1 MSRILKAYL
10 KRLTNLSTRN
20 KSLLLTNLSAEQFL
34 DFHDSDFLL
43 SKPSIEVLKQ
53 VIQGNSRVAL
63 CDVADPRFEKVNEV
77 SKRLRKISRTER
89 FIEEERGS
97 RDLYVGYPF
106 VKGKLSDGTPIHA
119 PLLFFPVTL
128 RMDRE
133 QWCLFERDDSNVALN
148 QSFALAYGH
157 FNEAKI
163 PDEVLE
169 KSFEDFPN
177 DFLEFRTQLY
187 EWLKSTPFKIN
198 FNQELFEDK
207 LIAFSGEK
215 SSDLVLNER
224 NGELKLYAEAILGIF
239 PQAGSYLVPD
249 YNKLLD
255 LEEAEGFRLPLIG
268 LADEADG
275 ELADLESEL
284 PARETRQSRE
294 EDVLTPFPVD
304 ESQEEII
311 LAVKSGRSVVVQ
323 GPPGSGKSQ
332 LICNLIADFTSK
344 GKRVLL
350 VCQKRAA
357 LDVVY
362 QRLSSTG
369 MKDFTGLIHDFK
381 NDRSALY
388 SQIASQIE
396 KVEAYRQ
403 QNYSLDSVFLE
414 RQFTQESRAID
425 KTVAEL
431 DSFRSALFD
440 ETESGVSIKELYLT
454 SDPQA
459 PHADM
464 RAYYRQ
470 FRIDAW
476 DGFKRHLKTY
486 SDYAF
491 LIHPAHPWRKRR
503 SFAAFGMAEL
513 RTMEKMLSEWPAAFE
528 KQTRGFEQIAGVS
541 FDKAFLRNR
550 QEIAERLTD
559 ITELVS
565 DEASWK
571 LVKKYSSA
579 PANSDERLADERL
592 AHERLALV
600 RQAVDAM
607 EGFMAEGG
615 IEMSLPAAQL
625 NAFEVMLKK
634 SLETKQSAVS
644 GFFWDIF
651 SKEKKEIE
659 RIATVNGLTVS
670 LEHLLRL
677 EERLRNRRQLES
689 WLQNASLGFDPA
701 FIDDFSGDRAG
712 EYLSFF
718 KSAERAA
725 DAVVRMNAG
734 VWTNVLHEIVGANI
748 QVGRFT
754 ETIQNLKQWLQVWD
768 RMEKAMLPYLL
779 PEQIAA
785 LIDDPAGNSVV
796 LLDALRNDFDS
807 LADMDRLWED
817 MTESDRGA
825 VQAIFVKGAELGIT
839 NAHEALSLFE
849 NSIRLAWIEHIE
861 SKYPALRSVTSL
873 KMKQWE
879 DQVQGSIALKQKL
892 SSDITSIKLR
902 EATYE
907 DVEKN
912 RLGNRV
918 TYRELAHQVT
928 KKRKIWPIRKLLE
941 SYADEVF
948 ALIPCWMASPESVSA
963 VFPMESGLFDLV
975 IFDEASQCYAE
986 YSLPAAFRG
995 KQWVVTG
1002 DSKQLSPSDLY
1013 RVRFED
1019 RTEDEEY
1026 SAAIEIESL
1035 LDLAGQSLD
1044 HYQLTG
1050 HYRSLSLDLIDFS
1063 NRSFYKKSLK
1073 LLPDFNKIN
1082 DREPGIQY
1090 IKTEGVWKNNTN
1102 IVEVEE
1108 VLRLIREVAGSG
1120 KSIGVV
1126 TFNFYQQAAIQDA
1139 LEREIALPEGLFVK
1153 NIETV
1158 QGDERD
1164 IIIFSMGYAPDEK
1177 GRVSMQF
1184 GTLNMQGGENRLNVA
1199 VTRAREKIYFVTS
1212 LWPSQLQTEQ
1222 TANEGPKLLRAYMD
1236 YALQVSEGRY
1246 EPTPLPTGPFR
1257 SDWLLKERLVRQN
1270 PAFEKELPFG
1280 DITVKEEG
1288 AYKGLVLTDDDLYHY
1303 SKSSKEPHAYL
1314 PLLLRLKNWPF
1325 RRVYSREYWS
1335 GNLKNGLL

>member
-34 DFHDSDFLL
+34 DFHDTDFLL
-43 SKPSIEVLKQ
+43 SKPSVDVLKQ
-53 VIQGNSRVAL
+53 VIQGANRVAL
-63 CDVADPRFEKVNEV
+63 CDVADPRFEKVNEA
-77 SKRLRKISRTER
+77 SKRLRKIARTER

-133 QWCLFERDDSNVALN
+133 QWCLFGRDDGNVALN

-163 PDEVLE
+163 PDDLLE
-169 KSFEDFPN
+169 KSFEDFPD

-198 FNQELFEDK
+198 FNQQLFEDK
-207 LIAFSGEK
+207 LVAFSGEK
-215 SSDLVLNER
+215 SSDLAANER
-224 NGELKLYAEAILGIF
+224 NGELKLHPEAVLGIF

-249 YNKLLD
+249 YNRLLD
-255 LEEAEGFRLPLIG
+255 LEEEGDFKLPLVG
-268 LADEADG
+268 FGDKAVEHNGDFE
-275 ELADLESEL
+275 EEL
-284 PARETRQSRE
+284 PVRENRPSKE

-362 QRLSSTG
+362 QRLATTG

-425 KTVAEL
+425 KTVEEL
-431 DSFRSALFD
+431 NGFREALFD
-440 ETESGVSIKELYLT
+440 ETECGVSIKELYLT
-454 SDPQA
+454 SDPDA

-464 RAYYRQ
+464 RPYYRQ

-491 LIHPAHPWRKRR
+491 LIHAAHPWRKRR

-513 RTMEKMLSEWPAAFE
+513 RTMENMLSEWPAAFE
-528 KQTRGFEQIAGVS
+528 KQTQGFEQITGVL
-541 FDKAFLRNR
+541 FETAFIGNR
-550 QEIAERLTD
+550 KEITERLSD
-559 ITELVS
+559 ITELIS

-571 LVKKYSSA
+571 LVKKYTGA
-579 PANSDERLADERL
+579 PAN
-592 AHERLALV
+592 AHERLAFV
-600 RQAVDAM
+600 RQAVDVM
-607 EGFMAEGG
+607 EGFIAEGG
-615 IEMSLPAAQL
+615 IEMSLPASQL

-644 GFFWDIF
+644 GFFWDVF

-659 RIATVNGLTVS
+659 RVAMANGLTVS
-670 LEHLLRL
+670 LEHLVRL

-689 WLQNASLGFDPA
+689 WLQSVSLGFDPA
-701 FIDDFSGDRAG
+701 FVDGFSADRAG

-725 DAVVRMNAG
+725 DAVARMDAG
-734 VWTNVLHEIVGANI
+734 AWTKVFHHIVAANN
-748 QVGRFT
+748 QLGQFT
-754 ETIQNLKQWLQVWD
+754 EIIQSVRQWLQIWD

-779 PEQIAA
+779 PEQIAR
-785 LIDDPAGNSVV
+785 LIDDPAGYSNV
-796 LLDALRNDFDS
+796 LLDSLRNDFDS
-807 LADMDRLWED
+807 LADMDRLWEE
-817 MTESDRGA
+817 MTEPQRGA
-825 VQAIFVKGAELGIT
+825 TQATLGKSGELGFK
-839 NAHEALSLFE
+839 NAQEVLSLFE
-849 NSIRLAWIEHIE
+849 NSIKLAWIEHIE

-879 DQVQGSIALKQKL
+879 DQVQGSITLKQKL

-918 TYRELAHQVT
+918 TYRELGHQVT

-941 SYADEVF
+941 NYADEVF
-948 ALIPCWMASPESVSA
+948 ALIPCWMASPEAVSA
-963 VFPMESGLFDLV
+963 IFPMESGLFDLV

-1013 RVRFED
+1013 RVRYED

-1063 NRSFYKKSLK
+1063 NRNFYKKSLK
-1073 LLPDFNKIN
+1073 LLPDFRKIN
-1082 DREPGIQY
+1082 DRAPGIEY

-1102 IVEVEE
+1102 AVEVDE
-1108 VLRLIREVAGSG
+1108 VLRLIRELAGSG

-1126 TFNFYQQAAIQDA
+1126 TFNFYQQAAIQDT
-1139 LEREIALPEGLFVK
+1139 LEKEVTLPDGLFVK
-1153 NIETV
+1153 NIENV

-1164 IIIFSMGYAPDEK
+1164 IIIFSMGYAPDGK
-1177 GRVSMQF
+1177 GRISMQF

-1212 LWPSQLQTEQ
+1212 LWPSQLQTEN

-1236 YALQVSEGRY
+1236 YALQVSEGKY
-1246 EPTPLPTGPFR
+1246 EPAPLATGQFR

-1280 DITVKEEG
+1280 DITIKEEG

-1335 GNLKNGLL
+1335 GNLKDGLL

>member
-20 KSLLLTNLSAEQFL
+20 KSLLLTSLSAEQFL
-34 DFHDSDFLL
+34 DFQDTDFLL
-43 SKPSIEVLKQ
+43 SKPSIDVLKQ

-63 CDVADPRFEKVNEV
+63 CDVADPRFEKVNEA
-77 SKRLRKISRTER
+77 SKRLRKIARTER

-133 QWCLFERDDSNVALN
+133 QWCLFGRDDSAVALN

-163 PDEVLE
+163 PDDVLE
-169 KSFEDFPN
+169 KSFEDFPD

-198 FNQELFEDK
+198 FNQQLFEDK
-207 LIAFSGEK
+207 LVAFSGEK
-215 SSDLVLNER
+215 SSELVANER
-224 NGELKLYAEAILGIF
+224 NGELKLYPEAVLGIF

-255 LEEAEGFRLPLIG
+255 LEEEGDFKLPLIRF
-268 LADEADG
+268 ADEADEG
-275 ELADLESEL
+275 VSDIELEL
-284 PARETRQSRE
+284 PVRESRQARE

-362 QRLSSTG
+362 QRLATTG

-425 KTVAEL
+425 KTVEEL
-431 DSFRSALFD
+431 NGFRAALFD
-440 ETESGVSIKELYLT
+440 ETECGVSIKELYLT
-454 SDPQA
+454 SDPNA

-464 RAYYRQ
+464 RSYYRQ
-470 FRIDAW
+470 FRMDAW

-486 SDYAF
+486 SDYTF
-491 LIHPAHPWRKRR
+491 LVGPTHPWRNRR

-513 RTMEKMLSEWPAAFE
+513 RTMENMLSEWPAAFE
-528 KQTRGFEQIAGVS
+528 KQIDYFGQIAGIP
-541 FDKAFLRNR
+541 FDKAFIRNR
-550 QEIAERLTD
+550 EEVTERLTD
-559 ITELVS
+559 ITELIS

-571 LVKKYSSA
+571 LVKKYADA
-579 PANSDERLADERL
+579 PANP
-592 AHERLALV
+592 HERLAFV
-600 RQAVDAM
+600 RQAVDVM
-607 EGFMAEGG
+607 EGFIAEGG
-615 IEMSLPAAQL
+615 IEMSLPASQL
-625 NAFEVMLKK
+625 NAFETILKK

-644 GFFWDIF
+644 GFFWDVF

-659 RIATVNGLTVS
+659 RVATANGLTVS
-670 LEHLLRL
+670 LEHLVRL

-689 WLQNASLGFDPA
+689 WLQNASLAFNPA
-701 FIDDFSGDRAG
+701 FVDDFSADRAG

-718 KSAERAA
+718 QSAERAA
-725 DAVVRMNAG
+725 DAVARMDAG
-734 VWTNVLHEIVGANI
+734 AWTKVFHEIVAANS
-748 QVGRFT
+748 QLGQFT
-754 ETIQNLKQWLQVWD
+754 DTIQNLRQWLQIWD
-768 RMEKAMLPYLL
+768 RMEKAMLPFLL
-779 PEQIAA
+779 PEQIAQ
-785 LIDDPAGNSVV
+785 LIDDPAGYSGI
-796 LLDALRNDFDS
+796 LLEALRNDFDS
-807 LADMDRLWED
+807 LADMDRLWEE
-817 MTESDRGA
+817 MTELQRGA
-825 VQAIFVKGAELGIT
+825 TQVILAKRTELGF
-839 NAHEALSLFE
+839 AHANEVLGLFE
-849 NSIRLAWIEHIE
+849 NSVKLAWIEHIE

-892 SSDITSIKLR
+892 SSDITNIKLR

-918 TYRELAHQVT
+918 TYRELGHQVT

-941 SYADEVF
+941 NYADEVF
-948 ALIPCWMASPESVSA
+948 ALIPCWMASPEAVSA
-963 VFPMESGLFDLV
+963 IFPMESGLFDLV

-1019 RTEDEEY
+1019 RSEDEEY

-1063 NRSFYKKSLK
+1063 NRNFYKKSLR
-1073 LLPDFNKIN
+1073 LLPDFHKIN
-1082 DREPGIQY
+1082 DRKPGIEY
-1090 IKTEGVWKNNTN
+1090 IKTEGIWKNNTN
-1102 IVEVEE
+1102 AMEVEE
-1108 VLRLIREVAGSG
+1108 VLRLIRELAGSG

-1126 TFNFYQQAAIQDA
+1126 TFNFYQQAAVQDA
-1139 LEREIALPEGLFVK
+1139 LEKETALPEGLFVK
-1153 NIETV
+1153 NIENV

-1177 GRVSMQF
+1177 GRISMQF

-1236 YALQVSEGRY
+1236 YALQVSEGKF
-1246 EPTPLPTGPFR
+1246 EPAPLATGQFR

-1335 GNLKNGLL
+1335 GNLKNGVL

>member
-20 KSLLLTNLSAEQFL
+20 KSLLLTSLSAEQFL
-34 DFHDSDFLL
+34 DFHDTDFLL
-43 SKPSIEVLKQ
+43 SKPSVDVLKQ
-53 VIQGNSRVAL
+53 VIQGNNRVAL
-63 CDVADPRFEKVNEV
+63 CDVADPRFEKVNEA
-77 SKRLRKISRTER
+77 SKRLRKIARTER

-133 QWCLFERDDSNVALN
+133 QWCLFGRDDSNVALN

-169 KSFEDFPN
+169 KSFEDFPY

-187 EWLKSTPFKIN
+187 EWLKATPFRIN
-198 FNQELFEDK
+198 FNQQLFEDK
-207 LIAFSGEK
+207 LVAFSGEK
-215 SSDLVLNER
+215 SSDLVANER
-224 NGELKLYAEAILGIF
+224 NGELKLYAEAVLGIF

-249 YNKLLD
+249 YNRLLD
-255 LEEAEGFRLPLIG
+255 LEEAGDFGLPLIG
-268 LADEADG
+268 FGD
-275 ELADLESEL
+275 ESEVNGTGIEQDL
-284 PARETRQSRE
+284 PARDFRSARE

-362 QRLSSTG
+362 QRLATTG

-381 NDRSALY
+381 NDRPALY

-396 KVEAYRQ
+396 KVEGYRQ

-425 KTVAEL
+425 KTVDEL
-431 DSFRSALFD
+431 NGFRSALFD
-440 ETESGVSIKELYLT
+440 EKECGVSVKELYLT
-454 SDPQA
+454 SDPQV

-464 RAYYRQ
+464 QQYYRQ
-470 FRIDAW
+470 FRIDTW
-476 DGFKRHLKTY
+476 DGFKRLLKTY
-486 SDYAF
+486 ADYAF
-491 LIHPAHPWRKRR
+491 LIHPGHPWRRRR
-503 SFAAFGMAEL
+503 SFAAFGIAEL
-513 RTMEKMLSEWPAAFE
+513 RTMENMLSEWPVAFGKQTAAFE
-528 KQTRGFEQIAGVS
+528 QITQVS
-541 FDKAFLRNR
+541 FEKLFVGNR
-550 QEIAERLTD
+550 KEISERLTD
-559 ITELVS
+559 IAGLIP
-565 DEASWK
+565 DNASWK
-571 LVKKYSSA
+571 LVQKYIGGN
-579 PANSDERLADERL
+579 ANP
-592 AHERLALV
+592 HERLAFV

-607 EGFMAEGG
+607 EGFTDEGG
-615 IEMSLPAAQL
+615 IEMSLPASQL
-625 NAFEVMLKK
+625 NAFEAMLRK

-644 GFFWDIF
+644 GFFWDVF
-651 SKEKKEIE
+651 SKEKKEVE
-659 RIATVNGLTVS
+659 RVASANGLTVS
-670 LEHLLRL
+670 LEHLVRL

-689 WLQNASLGFDPA
+689 WLQNASLGFEPA
-701 FIDDFSGDRAG
+701 FIDDFSEDRAG

-725 DAVVRMNAG
+725 DAVARMDAG
-734 VWTNVLHEIVGANI
+734 VWTKVFHKIVGGSV
-748 QVGRFT
+748 QPDRFL

-768 RMEKAMLPYLL
+768 RMEQAMLHYLL
-779 PEQIAA
+779 PGQITA
-785 LIDDPAGNSVV
+785 LIDDPARQSGI
-796 LLDALRNDFDS
+796 LLDSLRNDFDS
-807 LADMDRLWED
+807 MADMDRLWEE
-817 MTESDRGA
+817 MTESQRGA
-825 VQAIFVKGAELGIT
+825 TLATLTKSGELSFTSAQEVI
-839 NAHEALSLFE
+839 ELFD
-849 NSIRLAWIEHIE
+849 NSIKLAWIEHIE

-879 DQVQGSIALKQKL
+879 DQVQSSIALKQKL

-907 DVEKN
+907 DIEKN

-918 TYRELAHQVT
+918 TYRELGHQVT

-941 SYADEVF
+941 NYADEVF
-948 ALIPCWMASPESVSA
+948 ALIPCWMASPEAVSA
-963 VFPMESGLFDLV
+963 IFPMESGLFDLV
-975 IFDEASQCYAE
+975 IFDEASQCNAE

-1019 RTEDEEY
+1019 RTEEEEY

-1063 NRSFYKKSLK
+1063 NTNFYKKSLK
-1073 LLPDFNKIN
+1073 LLPDFYKIN

-1090 IKTEGVWKNNTN
+1090 IKTDGIWKGNTN
-1102 IVEVEE
+1102 AVEVDE
-1108 VLRLIREVAGSG
+1108 VLRLIRELAGSG

-1139 LEREIALPEGLFVK
+1139 LEKEIALPEGLFVK
-1153 NIETV
+1153 NIENV

-1177 GRVSMQF
+1177 GRISMQF

-1199 VTRAREKIYFVTS
+1199 VTRAREKVYFVTS
-1212 LWPSQLQTEQ
+1212 LWPSQLNTEQ
-1222 TANEGPKLLRAYMD
+1222 TANAGPKLLRAYMD
-1236 YALQVSEGRY
+1236 YALQISEGKY
-1246 EPTPLPTGPFR
+1246 EPSPLATGQFR
-1257 SDWLLKERLVRQN
+1257 SDWLLKERLLRQN

-1280 DITVKEEG
+1280 DITIKEEG

>member
-20 KSLLLTNLSAEQFL
+20 KSLLLTSLSAEQFL
-34 DFHDSDFLL
+34 DFHDTDFLL
-43 SKPSIEVLKQ
+43 SKPSIDVLKQ
-53 VIQGNSRVAL
+53 VIQGNNRVAL
-63 CDVADPRFEKVNEV
+63 SDVADPRFEKVNEA
-77 SKRLRKISRTER
+77 SKRLRKIARTER

-133 QWCLFERDDSNVALN
+133 QWCLFERDDSTVALN

-157 FNEAKI
+157 FNEAQI
-163 PDEVLE
+163 PDDILE
-169 KSFEDFPN
+169 KSFEDFPK

-198 FNQELFEDK
+198 FNQQLFEDK
-207 LIAFSGEK
+207 LVAFSGEK
-215 SSDLVLNER
+215 SSDLIVNER
-224 NGELKLYAEAILGIF
+224 NGELKLYPEAVLGIF

-249 YNKLLD
+249 YNRLLD
-255 LEEAEGFRLPLIG
+255 LLEREPHIKLPLIDS
-268 LADEADG
+268 AEETVDG
-275 ELADLESEL
+275 SHFAPEL
-284 PARETRQSRE
+284 PVRESRQARE

-362 QRLSSTG
+362 QRLATTG

-381 NDRSALY
+381 NDRSTLY
-388 SQIASQIE
+388 GQIASQIE

-425 KTVAEL
+425 KTVDEL
-431 DSFRSALFD
+431 NGFRSALFD
-440 ETESGVSIKELYLT
+440 EKECGVSIKELYLT
-454 SDPQA
+454 SDPNA

-464 RAYYRQ
+464 RPYYRQ
-470 FRIDAW
+470 FRIDTW
-476 DGFKRHLKTY
+476 DEFKRHLKTY

-491 LIHPAHPWRKRR
+491 LIHPAHPWRNRR
-503 SFAAFGMAEL
+503 GFAAFGMAEL
-513 RTMEKMLSEWPAAFE
+513 RTMENMLSEWPAAFE
-528 KQTRGFEQIAGVS
+528 KQTRGFEQITGVS
-541 FDKAFLRNR
+541 FEKAFIRNR
-550 QEIAERLTD
+550 KEITERLTD
-559 ITELVS
+559 IIELVS

-571 LVKKYSSA
+571 LVGKYTGA
-579 PANSDERLADERL
+579 PANV
-592 AHERLALV
+592 HERLAFV
-600 RQAVDAM
+600 RQAVDVM
-607 EGFMAEGG
+607 EGFIAEGG
-615 IEMSLPAAQL
+615 IEMSLPASQL

-644 GFFWDIF
+644 GFFWDVF

-659 RIATVNGLTVS
+659 RVATANGLTVS
-670 LEHLLRL
+670 LQHLVRL
-677 EERLRNRRQLES
+677 EERLKNRRQLES
-689 WLQNASLGFDPA
+689 WLQNASLGFDPGFA
-701 FIDDFSGDRAG
+701 DGFSADLAG

-725 DAVVRMNAG
+725 DAVARMDAG
-734 VWTNVLHEIVGANI
+734 AWTKVFHEIVAANS
-748 QVGRFT
+748 QLGQFT
-754 ETIQNLKQWLQVWD
+754 DTIQNLRQWLQIWD
-768 RMEKAMLPYLL
+768 RMENAMLPYLL
-779 PEQIAA
+779 PEQIAQ
-785 LIDDPAGNSVV
+785 LTDNPAGYSGI
-796 LLDALRNDFDS
+796 LLGALRNDFDS
-807 LADMDRLWED
+807 LADMDRLWEE
-817 MTESDRGA
+817 MTESQRGA
-825 VQAIFVKGAELGIT
+825 TQVILAKGVELSFT
-839 NAHEALSLFE
+839 NANEVLGLFE
-849 NSIRLAWIEHIE
+849 NSIKLVWIEHIE

-879 DQVQGSIALKQKL
+879 DQVQGSITLKQKL
-892 SSDITSIKLR
+892 SADITNIKLR

-918 TYRELAHQVT
+918 TYRELGHQVT

-941 SYADEVF
+941 NYAGEVF
-948 ALIPCWMASPESVSA
+948 ALIPCWMASPEAVSA
-963 VFPMESGLFDLV
+963 IFPMESGLFDLV

-1019 RTEDEEY
+1019 RSEDEEY

-1063 NRSFYKKSLK
+1063 NRNFYKKSLK
-1073 LLPDFNKIN
+1073 LLPDFHKIN
-1082 DREPGIQY
+1082 DREPGIEY

-1102 IVEVEE
+1102 AMEVEE
-1108 VLRLIREVAGSG
+1108 VLRLIRELAGSG

-1126 TFNFYQQAAIQDA
+1126 TFNFYQQAAVQDA
-1139 LEREIALPEGLFVK
+1139 LEKETALPEGLFVK
-1153 NIETV
+1153 NIENV

-1164 IIIFSMGYAPDEK
+1164 IIIFSMGYAPDEN
-1177 GRVSMQF
+1177 GRISMQF

-1199 VTRAREKIYFVTS
+1199 VTRAREKIYFITS

-1236 YALQVSEGRY
+1236 YALQVSEGKF
-1246 EPTPLPTGPFR
+1246 EPAPLATGQFR

-1335 GNLKNGLL
+1335 GNLKNDVL

>member
-20 KSLLLTNLSAEQFL
+20 KSLLLTSLSAEQFL

-43 SKPSIEVLKQ
+43 SKPSVDVLKQ

-187 EWLKSTPFKIN
+187 EWLKSTPFKVN
-198 FNQELFEDK
+198 FNQALFEDK
-207 LIAFSGEK
+207 LVAFSGEK
-215 SSDLVLNER
+215 SSDLVSNER
-224 NGELKLYAEAILGIF
+224 NGELKLYPEAILGIF

-255 LEEAEGFRLPLIG
+255 MEEAEGFHLPLIG
-268 LADEADG
+268 LADETDG
-275 ELADLESEL
+275 EPADLEPEA

-362 QRLSSTG
+362 QRLATTG

-440 ETESGVSIKELYLT
+440 ESESGVSIKELYLT

-464 RAYYRQ
+464 RPYYRQ

-513 RTMEKMLSEWPAAFE
+513 RTMEKMLSEWPAAFV
-528 KQTRGFEQIAGVS
+528 KQASSFEQIAGVS
-541 FDKAFLRNR
+541 FDKAFLLNR
-550 QEIAERLTD
+550 QEIVERLTD
-559 ITELVS
+559 IAELVS

-571 LVKKYSSA
+571 LVKKYSDS
-579 PANSDERLADERL
+579 PVN

-625 NAFEVMLKK
+625 NAFDIMLKK

-644 GFFWDIF
+644 GFFWDVF

-659 RIATVNGLTVS
+659 RVATANGLTVS
-670 LEHLLRL
+670 LEHLIRL

-725 DAVVRMNAG
+725 DAVARMNAG
-734 VWTNVLHEIVGANI
+734 VWTKVLHEIVGANS

-785 LIDDPAGNSVV
+785 LIDDPVGYSGV
-796 LLDALRNDFDS
+796 LLDALRTDFDS

-817 MTESDRGA
+817 MTESDRRA
-825 VQAIFVKGAELGIT
+825 VQATFVKGAELGIT
-839 NAHEALSLFE
+839 NAHEVLSLFE

-879 DQVQGSIALKQKL
+879 DQVQGSITLKQKL

-918 TYRELAHQVT
+918 TYRQLAHQVT

-941 SYADEVF
+941 NYADEVF

-1090 IKTEGVWKNNTN
+1090 IKTEGIWKNNTN
-1102 IVEVEE
+1102 VVEVEE
-1108 VLRLIREVAGSG
+1108 VLRLVRELAGRG

-1139 LEREIALPEGLFVK
+1139 LEKEAAIPEGLFVK
-1153 NIETV
+1153 NIENV

-1236 YALQVSEGRY
+1236 YALQVSEGKY
-1246 EPTPLPTGPFR
+1246 EPAPLPTGQFR
-1257 SDWLLKERLVRQN
+1257 SEWLLKERLVRQN
-1270 PAFEKELPFG
+1270 PTFGKELPFG

>member
-34 DFHDSDFLL
+34 DFHDTDFLL
-43 SKPSIEVLKQ
+43 SKPSVELLKQ
-53 VIQGNSRVAL
+53 IVQGKGRVAL
-63 CDVADPRFEKVNEV
+63 CDVADPRFEKVNEI
-77 SKRLRKISRTER
+77 SKRLRKIARTER

-97 RDLYVGYPF
+97 RDLYLGYPF
-106 VKGKLSDGTPIHA
+106 IKGKLSDGTPIHA

-133 QWCLFERDDSNVALN
+133 QWCLLERDDSNVTLN

-157 FNEAKI
+157 FNESQI
-163 PDEVLE
+163 PDDVLE
-169 KSFEDFPN
+169 KSFEDFPS

-198 FNQELFEDK
+198 FNQDLFEDK
-207 LIAFSGEK
+207 LVAFSSQK
-215 SSDLVLNER
+215 SSELVANER
-224 NGELKLYAEAILGIF
+224 NGELKLFPEAVLGIF

-249 YNKLLD
+249 YNKLLNVAAD
-255 LEEAEGFRLPLIG
+255 ADFAIPLIG
-268 LADEADG
+268 LANEA
-275 ELADLESEL
+275 L
-284 PARETRQSRE
+284 PVEGDTGDPNRMREPRQNRE
-294 EDVLTPFPVD
+294 EDVLTPFPID

-332 LICNLIADFTSK
+332 LICNLIADFASK

-362 QRLSSTG
+362 QRLATTG

-388 SQIASQIE
+388 AQLAAQIE

-403 QNYSLDSVFLE
+403 QNYSLDAVFLE

-425 KTVAEL
+425 KTVVEL
-431 DSFRSALFD
+431 DDFRAALFD
-440 ETESGVSIKELYLT
+440 ETECGVSIKELYLT
-454 SDPQA
+454 SDPHA

-470 FRIDAW
+470 FRMDHW

-486 SDYAF
+486 ADYAS
-491 LIHPAHPWRKRR
+491 LIHASHPWRTRR
-503 SFAAFGMAEL
+503 SFADFGMAEL
-513 RTMEKMLSEWPAAFE
+513 RTMENMLSEWPAAFE
-528 KQTRGFEQIAGVS
+528 KQVQAFAALTALP
-541 FDKAFLRNR
+541 FDNAYIRHRK
-550 QEIAERLTD
+550 EIGERLTD
-559 ITELVS
+559 VAELMR
-565 DEASWK
+565 DETSWK
-571 LVKKYSSA
+571 LLKKYSGSNA
-579 PANSDERLADERL
+579 SP
-592 AHERLALV
+592 HERLALV
-600 RQAVDAM
+600 RQAVDIL
-607 EGFMAEGG
+607 EGFIAEDG
-615 IEMSLPAAQL
+615 IELSLSAGQL
-625 NAFEVMLKK
+625 NAFELTLKK
-634 SLETKQSAVS
+634 ALETKQSVVS
-644 GFFWDIF
+644 GFFWDVF
-651 SKEKKEIE
+651 SNEKKEVE
-659 RIATVNGLTVS
+659 RIATANGLSVS
-670 LEHLLRL
+670 LEHLAKL
-677 EERLRNRRQLES
+677 ETRLRNRRQLES
-689 WLQNASLGFDPA
+689 WLSNAILGFEPA
-701 FIDDFSGDRAG
+701 LLDDFSTNREG
-712 EYLSFF
+712 EYLAFF
-718 KSAERAA
+718 RAAERAA
-725 DAVVRMNAG
+725 DAAARMDAGAWKVVFREIINANG
-734 VWTNVLHEIVGANI
+734 QRSLFHETV
-748 QVGRFT
+748 QH
-754 ETIQNLKQWLQVWD
+754 LKSWLQVWD

-779 PEQIAA
+779 PEQITG
-785 LIDDPAGNSVV
+785 LIGDPAGYSR
-796 LLDALRNDFDS
+796 LLLESLRTDFDS
-807 LADMDRLWED
+807 LADMDRLWVD
-817 MTESDRGA
+817 MTEMQRGA
-825 VQAIFVKGAELGIT
+825 TQAIFSKAAEAGNTRSNEVI
-839 NAHEALSLFE
+839 ALFE
-849 NSIRLAWIEHIE
+849 NSIKLAWIEHIE
-861 SKYPALRSVTSL
+861 TKFPALRSVTSL
-873 KMKQWE
+873 KMGQWE
-879 DQVQGSIALKQKL
+879 QDMQSSIASKQKL
-892 SSDITSIKLR
+892 SADIANIKLR

-948 ALIPCWMASPESVSA
+948 ALIPCWMASPEAVSA
-963 VFPMESGLFDLV
+963 IFPMESGLFDLV

-1019 RTEDEEY
+1019 RTEDEDY

-1063 NRSFYKKSLK
+1063 NRHFYKKSLK
-1073 LLPDFNKIN
+1073 LLPDFHKIN
-1082 DREPGIQY
+1082 DRQPGITY
-1090 IKTEGVWKNNTN
+1090 IKTDGVWKSNTN
-1102 IVEVEE
+1102 LAEVEE
-1108 VLRLIREVAGSG
+1108 VLRLIRELTGSG
-1120 KSIGVV
+1120 LSIGVV

-1139 LEREIALPEGLFVK
+1139 LEKETSLPEGLFVK
-1153 NIETV
+1153 NIENV

-1164 IIIFSMGYAPDEK
+1164 VIIFSMGYAPDEK
-1177 GRVSMQF
+1177 GRISMQF

-1199 VTRAREKIYFVTS
+1199 ITRAREKIYFVTS
-1212 LWPSQLQTEQ
+1212 LWPSQLQTDS

-1236 YALQVSEGRY
+1236 YALQVSEGRF
-1246 EPTPLPTGPFR
+1246 EPSPTVIGQFR
-1257 SDWLLKERLVRQN
+1257 SEWLLKERLLRQN
-1270 PAFEKELPFG
+1270 PSFEKELPFG

-1314 PLLLRLKNWPF
+1314 PLLLRMKNWPF

-1335 GNLKNGLL
+1335 GKLKNGLL

>member
-34 DFHDSDFLL
+34 DFHDTDFLL
-43 SKPSIEVLKQ
+43 PKSSVDVLKQ
-53 VIQGNSRVAL
+53 VIQGANRVAL
-63 CDVADPRFEKVNEV
+63 CDVADPRFEKVNEA
-77 SKRLRKISRTER
+77 SKRLRKIARTER

-133 QWCLFERDDSNVALN
+133 QWSLFGRDDSNVALN

-163 PDEVLE
+163 PDDVLE
-169 KSFEDFPN
+169 KSFEDFPD

-198 FNQELFEDK
+198 FNQQLFEDK
-207 LIAFSGEK
+207 LVAFSGEK
-215 SSDLVLNER
+215 SSDLVANER
-224 NGELKLYAEAILGIF
+224 NGELKLYPEAVLGIF

-249 YNKLLD
+249 YNRLLD
-255 LEEAEGFRLPLIG
+255 LEEEGDFELPLVG
-268 LADEADG
+268 FSEEAEEHNG
-275 ELADLESEL
+275 DLDTET
-284 PARETRQSRE
+284 PVRENRPSKE

-362 QRLSSTG
+362 QRLATTG

-425 KTVAEL
+425 KAVEEL
-431 DSFRSALFD
+431 NGFRTALFD
-440 ETESGVSIKELYLT
+440 ETECGVSIKELYLT
-454 SDPQA
+454 SDPNA
-459 PHADM
+459 PQADM
-464 RAYYRQ
+464 RPYYRQ

-491 LIHPAHPWRKRR
+491 LIHAAHPWRKRR
-503 SFAAFGMAEL
+503 SFAAFGIAEL
-513 RTMEKMLSEWPAAFE
+513 RTMENMLSEWPAAFE
-528 KQTRGFEQIAGVS
+528 KQTRGFEQITGVS
-541 FDKAFLRNR
+541 FENTFIRNR
-550 QEIAERLTD
+550 KEITERLTN

-571 LVKKYSSA
+571 LVKKYTGA
-579 PANSDERLADERL
+579 PAN
-592 AHERLALV
+592 AHERLAFV
-600 RQAVDAM
+600 RQAVDVM
-607 EGFMAEGG
+607 EGFIAEGG
-615 IEMSLPAAQL
+615 IEMSLPASQL

-634 SLETKQSAVS
+634 SLESKQSAVS
-644 GFFWDIF
+644 GFFWDVF

-659 RIATVNGLTVS
+659 RVATANGLTVS
-670 LEHLLRL
+670 LEHLGRL

-701 FIDDFSGDRAG
+701 FVDDFSADRAG

-725 DAVVRMNAG
+725 DAVARMDAG
-734 VWTNVLHEIVGANI
+734 AWTKVLHQIVAASSQLG
-748 QVGRFT
+748 QFT
-754 ETIQNLKQWLQVWD
+754 ETIQNLRQWLQIWD

-779 PEQIAA
+779 PEQITW
-785 LIDDPAGNSVV
+785 LIDDPAGYSSV
-796 LLDALRNDFDS
+796 LLDSLRNDFDS

-817 MTESDRGA
+817 MTEPQHGA
-825 VQAIFVKGAELGIT
+825 TQAILAKGGELGFT
-839 NAHEALSLFE
+839 NAQEVLGLFE
-849 NSIRLAWIEHIE
+849 NSIKLAWIEHIE

-879 DQVQGSIALKQKL
+879 DQVQGSITLKQKL

-902 EATYE
+902 EATYQ

-918 TYRELAHQVT
+918 TYRELGHQVT

-941 SYADEVF
+941 NYADEVF
-948 ALIPCWMASPESVSA
+948 ALIPCWMASPEAVSA
-963 VFPMESGLFDLV
+963 IFPMESGLFDLV

-1013 RVRFED
+1013 RVRYED

-1063 NRSFYKKSLK
+1063 NRNFYKKSLK
-1073 LLPDFNKIN
+1073 LLPDFRKIN
-1082 DREPGIQY
+1082 DREPGIEY

-1102 IVEVEE
+1102 AVEVDE
-1108 VLRLIREVAGSG
+1108 VLRLIRDLAGSG

-1139 LEREIALPEGLFVK
+1139 LEKEVTLPEGLFVK
-1153 NIETV
+1153 NIENV

-1236 YALQVSEGRY
+1236 YALQVSEGKF
-1246 EPTPLPTGPFR
+1246 EPAPLATGQFR

-1280 DITVKEEG
+1280 DITIKEEG

-1335 GNLKNGLL
+1335 GTLKNGLL

>member
-20 KSLLLTNLSAEQFL
+20 KSLLLTSLSAEQFL
-34 DFHDSDFLL
+34 DFHDTDFLL
-43 SKPSIEVLKQ
+43 SKPSIDVLKQ
-53 VIQGNSRVAL
+53 VIQGANRVAL
-63 CDVADPRFEKVNEV
+63 CDVADPRFEKVNEA
-77 SKRLRKISRTER
+77 SKRLRKIARTER

-128 RMDRE
+128 RMDHE
-133 QWCLFERDDSNVALN
+133 QWCLFERDDSAVALN

-169 KSFEDFPN
+169 KSFEDFPK

-198 FNQELFEDK
+198 FNQQLFEDK
-207 LIAFSGEK
+207 LVAFSSEK
-215 SSDLVLNER
+215 SSDLATNER
-224 NGELKLYAEAILGIF
+224 NGELKLYPEAVLGIF

-249 YNKLLD
+249 YNRLMG
-255 LEEAEGFRLPLIG
+255 LEDTEGFKLPLID
-268 LADEADG
+268 LAEETEDENHLQP
-275 ELADLESEL
+275 E
-284 PARETRQSRE
+284 PPVRETRQVRE

-311 LAVKSGRSVVVQ
+311 LAVKSGSSVVVQ

-362 QRLSSTG
+362 QRLATTG

-425 KTVAEL
+425 KTVDEL
-431 DSFRSALFD
+431 NGFRSALFD
-440 ETESGVSIKELYLT
+440 EKECGVSIKELYLT
-454 SDPQA
+454 SDPNA

-464 RAYYRQ
+464 RPYYRQ

-491 LIHPAHPWRKRR
+491 LIHPAHPWRNRR

-513 RTMEKMLSEWPAAFE
+513 RTMENMLSEWPAAFE
-528 KQTRGFEQIAGVS
+528 RQTRGFEQIAGVS
-541 FDKAFLRNR
+541 FDKSFIRNR
-550 QEIAERLTD
+550 KEITERLTD

-565 DEASWK
+565 DEATWK
-571 LVKKYSSA
+571 LVKKYTGA
-579 PANSDERLADERL
+579 PVN
-592 AHERLALV
+592 AHERLAFV
-600 RQAVDAM
+600 RQAVDVM
-607 EGFMAEGG
+607 EGFIVEGG
-615 IEMSLPAAQL
+615 IEMSLPASQL
-625 NAFEVMLKK
+625 NAFEAMLKK

-644 GFFWDIF
+644 GFFWDVF

-659 RIATVNGLTVS
+659 RVAIVNGLTAS
-670 LEHLLRL
+670 FEHMMRL

-701 FIDDFSGDRAG
+701 FIDDFSADRAG
-712 EYLSFF
+712 EYLAFF
-718 KSAERAA
+718 KSAERAS
-725 DAVVRMNAG
+725 DAVARMDAG
-734 VWTNVLHEIVGANI
+734 AWTKVFHEIVGAN
-748 QVGRFT
+748 GRLVQFT
-754 ETIQNLKQWLQVWD
+754 ETIQNLRQWLQTWD

-779 PEQIAA
+779 PGQITA
-785 LIDDPAGNSVV
+785 LVDDPAGYSEI
-796 LLDALRNDFDS
+796 LLDALHNDFDS
-807 LADMDRLWED
+807 LADMDRLWEE
-817 MTESDRGA
+817 MTESQRGA
-825 VQAIFVKGAELGIT
+825 VEATLTKEAELGFT
-839 NAHEALSLFE
+839 NAQEVLALFE
-849 NSIRLAWIEHIE
+849 NSIKLAWIEHIE
-861 SKYPALRSVTSL
+861 SKYPVLRSVTSL

-879 DQVQGSIALKQKL
+879 DQVQGSIGLKQKL
-892 SSDITSIKLR
+892 SSDITNIKLR

-918 TYRELAHQVT
+918 TYRELGHQVT

-941 SYADEVF
+941 NYADEVF
-948 ALIPCWMASPESVSA
+948 ALIPCWMASPEAVSA
-963 VFPMESGLFDLV
+963 IFPMESGLFDLV

-1013 RVRFED
+1013 RVRYED

-1035 LDLAGQSLD
+1035 LDLAAQSLD

-1050 HYRSLSLDLIDFS
+1050 HYRSSSLDLIDFS
-1063 NRSFYKKSLK
+1063 NRNFYKKSLK
-1073 LLPDFNKIN
+1073 LLPDFHKIN
-1082 DREPGIQY
+1082 DREPGIEY
-1090 IKTEGVWKNNTN
+1090 IKTEGIWKNNTN
-1102 IVEVEE
+1102 TIEVDE
-1108 VLRLIREVAGSG
+1108 VLRLIRELAGSG

-1139 LEREIALPEGLFVK
+1139 LEKETSLPEGLFVK
-1153 NIETV
+1153 NIENV

-1236 YALQVSEGRY
+1236 YALQVSEGKF
-1246 EPTPLPTGPFR
+1246 EPAPLATGQFR

-1288 AYKGLVLTDDDLYHY
+1288 AYKGLVLTDDDLYHC

>member
-20 KSLLLTNLSAEQFL
+20 KSLLLTSLSAEQFL
-34 DFHDSDFLL
+34 DFQDLDFLL
-43 SKPSIEVLKQ
+43 SKPSVDVLKQ

-63 CDVADPRFEKVNEV
+63 CDVADPRFEKVNEA
-77 SKRLRKISRTER
+77 SKRLRKIARTER

-119 PLLFFPVTL
+119 PILFFPVTL
-128 RMDRE
+128 RLDRE
-133 QWCLFERDDSNVALN
+133 QWCIIGRDDSNVALN

-163 PDEVLE
+163 PDEILE

-187 EWLKSTPFKIN
+187 EWLKTTPFKIN
-198 FNQELFEDK
+198 FNQALFEDK

-215 SSDLVLNER
+215 SSDIVANER
-224 NGELKLYAEAILGIF
+224 NGELKLYPEAVLGIF

-249 YNKLLD
+249 YNRLLD
-255 LEEAEGFRLPLIG
+255 LEEEEGFRIPLIDFT
-268 LADEADG
+268 DETDG
-275 ELADLESEL
+275 EFENLANLREL
-284 PARETRQSRE
+284 PSAESRPSKE

-332 LICNLIADFTSK
+332 LICNLVADFTSK

-362 QRLSSTG
+362 QRLATTG

-396 KVEAYRQ
+396 KVESYRQ

-425 KTVAEL
+425 KTVSEL

-454 SDPQA
+454 SGPQA
-459 PHADM
+459 PHTDM
-464 RAYYRQ
+464 RSYYRQ
-470 FRIDAW
+470 FRIDTW
-476 DGFKRHLKTY
+476 DSFKRHLKIY

-491 LIHPAHPWRKRR
+491 LIHNEHPWRKRR

-513 RTMEKMLSEWPAAFE
+513 RTMESMLSEWPAAFE
-528 KQTRGFEQIAGVS
+528 KQVRGFEEIAGVP
-541 FDKAFLRNR
+541 FEKTFIRNR
-550 QEIAERLTD
+550 QEIMERLTD

-565 DEASWK
+565 DEVSWK
-571 LVKKYSSA
+571 LVKKYSDA
-579 PANSDERLADERL
+579 PANS
-592 AHERLALV
+592 HERLALV
-600 RQAVDAM
+600 RQAVDVM

-615 IEMSLPAAQL
+615 IEMSLPAQQL

-644 GFFWDIF
+644 GFFWDVF

-659 RIATVNGLTVS
+659 RVATANGLTVS
-670 LEHLLRL
+670 LEHLIRL

-689 WLQNASLGFDPA
+689 WLQNVSLGFDPA
-701 FIDDFSGDRAG
+701 FIDDFSEDRAG

-718 KSAERAA
+718 RSAERAA

-734 VWTNVLHEIVGANI
+734 VWTKVLHEIVKVNSQA
-748 QVGRFT
+748 GRFA

-779 PEQIAA
+779 PEQIAT
-785 LIDDPAGNSVV
+785 LIEDPTGYNVV
-796 LLDALRNDFDS
+796 LLDALRDDFDS
-807 LADMDRLWED
+807 LVDMDRLWGE
-817 MTESDRGA
+817 MTESQRGA
-825 VQAIFVKGAELGIT
+825 TQAVLAKGAELGFSHA
-839 NAHEALSLFE
+839 NEVLSLFE
-849 NSIRLAWIEHIE
+849 NSIKLAWIEHIE
-861 SKYPALRSVTSL
+861 TKYPALRSVTSL
-873 KMKQWE
+873 KMTQWE

-892 SSDITSIKLR
+892 SADIASIKLR

-941 SYADEVF
+941 NYADEVF
-948 ALIPCWMASPESVSA
+948 ALIPCWMASPEAVSA
-963 VFPMESGLFDLV
+963 IFPMESGLFDLV

-986 YSLPAAFRG
+986 YSIPAAFRG

-1063 NRSFYKKSLK
+1063 NRNFYKKSLK

-1102 IVEVEE
+1102 VVEVEE
-1108 VLRLIREVAGSG
+1108 VLRLIRELAGSG

-1139 LEREIALPEGLFVK
+1139 LDKEIALPEGLFVK
-1153 NIETV
+1153 NIENV

-1177 GRVSMQF
+1177 GRITMQF

-1199 VTRAREKIYFVTS
+1199 ITRAREKIYFVTS

-1236 YALQVSEGRY
+1236 YALEVSDGQY
-1246 EPTPLPTGPFR
+1246 EPAPLATGQFR

-1270 PAFEKELPFG
+1270 PSFEKELPFG